1 MYEKLTPSEIEIVVK
16 SGPQPHPRNF
26 PNDVKK
32 FPFPVSILKRK
43 QQNSDV
49 TNRDWLVWVKVKMH
63 CFVFH
68 VGCKPFSGHL
78 SSVEDGWSSEHGW
91 KSFMIEYLSMRGV

>member
-32 FPFPVSILKRK
+32 FPFPVSILKHK
-43 QQNSDV
+43 QQNGDV
-49 TNRDWLVWVKVKMH
+49 TNRDWLVW
-63 CFVFH
+63 
-68 VGCKPFSGHL
+68 
-78 SSVEDGWSSEHGW
+78 SEG
-91 KSFMIEYLSMRGV
+91 KSALFRIPCRV